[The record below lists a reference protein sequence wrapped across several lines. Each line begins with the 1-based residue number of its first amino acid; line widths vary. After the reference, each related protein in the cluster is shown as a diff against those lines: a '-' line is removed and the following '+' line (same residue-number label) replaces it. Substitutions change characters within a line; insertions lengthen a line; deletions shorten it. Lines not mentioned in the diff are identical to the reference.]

1 LTEIANGTIGV
12 VAMKILDPI
21 DTRGGGNAI
30 NLEYPPA
37 MILFKDYGG
46 AMARSENIVGPDR
59 IIRE

>member
-1 LTEIANGTIGV
+1 
-12 VAMKILDPI
+12 MKILDPI